1 MQCGGDKLS
10 VVLIP
15 KSEMVIH
22 GNGLVDQAIESETL
36 HINVKSNIA
45 SNDPDN
51 VNTVKDA
58 EVGSD
63 YKEKVV
69 IMGIMTSSE
78 YIRWAIVLLFILL
91 VTSTQYYLYYR
102 RNRSLTRQEE
112 EMIVKDVQLWLEG
125 KSFEQDNRL

>member
-1 MQCGGDKLS
+1 MKRAVDYQKGRLQRLTVSVMVPQSEQLPHSVLVDLLSSALGIDAMRGDKLS

-63 YKEKVV
+63 YKEK
-69 IMGIMTSSE
+69 
-78 YIRWAIVLLFILL
+78 W
-91 VTSTQYYLYYR
+91 
-102 RNRSLTRQEE
+102 SLWE
-112 EMIVKDVQLWLEG
+112 
-125 KSFEQDNRL
+125 